1 MFRVKTNDVIVHIFD
16 KIKVLRYRREEGIDL
31 FELKVI

>member
-1 MFRVKTNDVIVHIFD
+1 MFRVKTNVDIFHISD
-16 KIKVLRYRREEGIDL
+16 KIKVLRYRREQGIDL